1 MQEVIKLTRELG
13 HAIQKEAFYLNLE
26 AAKNTAD
33 ADESL
38 QALISDFNLKRVAI
52 NAEACKTDRD
62 EETLRKLNEEMRTL
76 YSDIMSNENM
86 AAYNNAK
93 QDYDHAL
100 QRIVAIITQ
109 CAEGEDPDTTDYD
122 PSCTH
127 DCSTCGGCH

>member
-1 MQEVIKLTRELG
+1 MQEVIKLTRQLG
-13 HAIQKEAFYLNLE
+13 HAIQNEDFYKNLN
-26 AAKNTAD
+26 AAKDKAD
-33 ADESL
+33 SDENL
-38 QALISDFNLKRVAI
+38 QAMITEFNLKRVAI
-52 NAEACKTDRD
+52 NSEACKADRD
-62 EETLRKLNEEMRTL
+62 EEALRKLNEEMRTA

-86 AAYNNAK
+86 VAYNNAK

-109 CAEGEDPDTTDYD
+109 SAEGEDPDTTDYD